1 MPHTWEYPEF
11 RAGILRSPSLTH
23 FISFAP
29 EYIYPLSPSCS
40 PTASIMS
47 GWLRAF
53 AAPLFLD
60 AAAQQMFK
68 SPLPS
73 VPPQNLPNP
82 TTLTSSAHP
91 THHLLS
97 RQPLAAQ
104 EPGLGHASCW
114 LCTLELCD
122 LPVLLTGML
131 TALPPLWQLR
141 TSSQKD
147 TRGASSAGKSSY
159 KHSLT
164 HFGLSWSGQAA
175 WRGIRQS
182 NYSWRED
189 QRFAQDTFRGKT
201 SKNTATLT
209 HP

>member
-1 MPHTWEYPEF
+1 MLHIWEYPEF
-11 RAGILRSPSLTH
+11 QAGILRSPSLTH

-29 EYIYPLSPSCS
+29 EHIYPLSPSCS

-73 VPPQNLPNP
+73 VPPQNHPNP

-97 RQPLAAQ
+97 RQPLEPRSLDWDMLPAGCAHLSSVTFLCCWQGCLQPFLPSDSCAPLPRRIQ
-104 EPGLGHASCW
+104 E
-114 LCTLELCD
+114 E
-122 LPVLLTGML
+122 PVLQER
-131 TALPPLWQLR
+131 AV
-141 TSSQKD
+141 TS
-147 TRGASSAGKSSY
+147 
-159 KHSLT
+159 T
-164 HFGLSWSGQAA
+164 HWHILGFPG
-175 WRGIRQS
+175 
-182 NYSWRED
+182 
-189 QRFAQDTFRGKT
+189 RGKQ
-201 SKNTATLT
+201 
-209 HP
+209 HEGG